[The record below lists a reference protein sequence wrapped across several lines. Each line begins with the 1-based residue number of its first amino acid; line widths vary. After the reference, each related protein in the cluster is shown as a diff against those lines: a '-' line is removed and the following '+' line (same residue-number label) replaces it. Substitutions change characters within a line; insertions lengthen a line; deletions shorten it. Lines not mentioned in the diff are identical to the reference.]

1 MKNIS
6 HVLMKNSI
14 RPFSLRVEE
23 LLREHNI
30 NTDDSKTIRIE
41 PEKHLD
47 SNSTTKKRNLK
58 LRTQNLFL
66 LNFI

>member
-47 SNSTTKKRNLK
+47 SNSTKKK
-58 LRTQNLFL
+58 E
-66 LNFI
+66 I

>member
-1 MKNIS
+1 
-6 HVLMKNSI
+6 MKNSI

-47 SNSTTKKRNLK
+47 SNSTKKKRNLK